1 MQIHRRSILKLYIH
15 TKFILSTF
23 FDKELT
29 LFAASLSFYT
39 IFSFIPLLLI
49 MMTVLT
55 TLESFS
61 DIYLKIQDFLFAN
74 LLPVNSEVIMKH
86 INGFL
91 QNSLEMSSIS
101 LFMLFVSSLFFFKNY
116 EFIANRAFHAPQRSF
131 LESVGVYFL
140 MLIITPVSLG
150 SAFYITSY
158 IATLMAS
165 NSLTSGINTLPV
177 IPYIIIWVLFFV
189 LFKLSANIKVH
200 FKAALISSFI
210 ISIVFS
216 IAKNSFIYYV
226 FMNQTYTTIYGSFS
240 ILLFLFLWIYASWA
254 IFIYGLKL
262 CYLINRVY
270 TNRAVQKKKKV
281 DEITLK
287 DGYK

>member
-1 MQIHRRSILKLYIH
+1 MFENKRRLLKLFVH
-15 TKFILSTF
+15 LRFILSTF
-23 FDKELT
+23 MDKELT

-49 MMTVLT
+49 TMTVLT
-55 TLESFS
+55 SLDSFS
-61 DIYLKIQDFLFAN
+61 DVYLKIQDFIFVN

-86 INGFL
+86 INGFI
-91 QNSLEMSSIS
+91 QNSIEMSTIS
-101 LFMLFVSSLFFFKNY
+101 FVMLFVSSLLFFKNY

-140 MLIITPVSLG
+140 MLVLTPTALG
-150 SAFYITSY
+150 AAFYITSY

-165 NSLTSGINTLPV
+165 NTLTDGINILPLV
-177 IPYIIIWVLFFV
+177 PYIIIWVLFFI

-200 FKAALISSFI
+200 FKAAAISSFI
-210 ISIVFS
+210 IAIVFS
-216 IAKNSFIYYV
+216 LAKNSFIYYV
-226 FMNQTYTTIYGSFS
+226 FLNESYTTIYGSFA
-240 ILLFLFLWIYASWA
+240 ILLFLFLWIYASWV

-270 TNRAVQKKKKV
+270 NNKK
-281 DEITLK
+281 
-287 DGYK
+287 

>member
-1 MQIHRRSILKLYIH
+1 MQKRKLLKLFTH
-15 TKFILSTF
+15 LKFFISTF
-23 FDKELT
+23 MDKELT

-49 MMTVLT
+49 TMTILT
-55 TLESFS
+55 SLDSFS
-61 DIYLKIQDFLFAN
+61 DVYLKIQDFIFMN
-74 LLPVNSEVIMKH
+74 LLPINSEVIMEH
-86 INGFL
+86 INSFL
-91 QNSLEMSSIS
+91 QNSVEMSSMS
-101 LFMLFVSSLFFFKNY
+101 LIMLFVSSLLFFKNY
-116 EFIANRAFHAPQRSF
+116 EFIANRAFHAPKRGF

-140 MLIITPVSLG
+140 MLIITPSALG
-150 SAFYITSY
+150 IAFYITSY

-165 NSLTSGINTLPV
+165 NSLTSGFNILPLV
-177 IPYIIIWVLFFV
+177 PYIIIWVLFFI

-226 FMNQTYTTIYGSFS
+226 FLNQSYTTIYGSFA
-240 ILLFLFLWIYASWA
+240 ILLFLFLWIYASWV

-270 TNRAVQKKKKV
+270 QNKKNS
-281 DEITLK
+281 LS
-287 DGYK
+287 